1 MWLDMDKQIG
11 MYAGKCQGR
20 TDIELNETGIEQAK
34 QAKEQLKNYNIDQI
48 ICSPLK
54 RTRKTAEIINE
65 TTNWF
70 NYNWW
75 KNNWKRMWSNWRN
88 YQKWMEWY
96 SKKWYKYYK

>member
-1 MWLDMDKQIG
+1 MKIYVIRHGQTDWNV
-11 MYAGKCQGR
+11 AGKCQGR

-65 TTNWF
+65 RSEERRVG
-70 NYNWW
+70 
-75 KNNWKRMWSNWRN
+75 KECRSRWSP
-88 YQKWMEWY
+88 YH
-96 SKKWYKYYK
+96 